1 MFQASN
7 LDATADSTS
16 HELENQKEPKVDSVF
31 PNSSMT
37 SDVRSPSSYEIGPE
51 KLEEEWNPLQIVEQ
65 LISKTQAGISD
76 VGESSTHE
84 GRAIIDSSDLLQ
96 LLKQRLEDEQLA
108 LLDKNGSIENEGN
121 DLMHDNIEVE
131 DLVHT
136 VKEPRVKNEDQEDVI
151 KILQRKIDILG
162 DQLSEEKTKGATK
175 RAKTMNQRKNLLNS
189 EELPHFDLQEL
200 NEAEAENK
208 ELNCENLALKLDSA
222 KKVTKLESLEHS
234 PVLERQLQA
243 ARIEKSDLTEEKNE
257 LTDQIEAQTDL
268 IKNLERKNDILEN
281 QLAIKTQKEEQKRSQ
296 TRELRKSFIN
306 TDELSKFDM
315 LEQELNE
322 AEAENKELNCENLA
336 LKFDI
341 AEKVT
346 KFESLEQKFVEQL
359 EKLTVLETENKLL
372 KSRLEDVGDLEGSS
386 YPSEIDK
393 IVGGV
398 ENSYLPMS
406 IESTEGEQKLAQSEI
421 IVQQFAPDSL
431 PLDCASD
438 AVKEANQKSEEDVC
452 MGDSITDLECKP
464 FEASTSAPVL
474 ERKLQAA
481 RIEKSDLT
489 EEKNELTDQIEAQ
502 TDLIKNLERKNDI
515 LEKQLAIKTQKEE
528 QKRSQKRELRKSFLN
543 TDELPK
549 FDMLEQ
555 ELNEAEAENKEL
567 NCENLALNFDI
578 AEKVTK
584 FENLEQ
590 KFVDQ
595 LEKLTVLETENKLL
609 KSRLEDVGDLEGSS
623 YPSEMDKIVGC
634 VENSYL
640 PMSIESTEGEQKLTQ
655 PEVSTQKFAPDSLAL
670 DCASDAVMEANP
682 KSKEDVCMDDSV
694 TDVECKPFQESTS
707 PVAVL
712 ERRLQAASI
721 EICDVTEEKNELT
734 DQIEAQMDL
743 IKNLERK
750 NDILENQLAIKTQKE
765 EQKRSQTRELRKSFL
780 NTDDLS
786 KFDMI
791 EQELN
796 EADAENRDLSCE
808 NLALKLDN
816 AEQVTK
822 FESLEQKLVDQK
834 ERLTVLEKENELLK
848 NRTEGVTELQGS
860 LYSNELDKRGGSI
873 ESSNPPMSIESV
885 ECYQKIAQPE
895 IKVQQFAPVS
905 IPLDASAAVK
915 EADPKSEKDVCMD
928 DSVTDVE
935 CKPFEESS
943 SPLLFPYR
951 KIQASKI
958 KKSDHAEEKSKLSDQ
973 LEAQTDLIK
982 NLKRKNDIL
991 ENQLANKA
999 LKEEQKRSQT
1009 RELRKS
1015 FSNTD
1020 ELPKFDM
1027 LEQELNEA
1035 EAENKE
1041 LSCENLALKFD
1052 NSEKVTKFESLEQK
1066 YVDQKERLSVLEKEN
1081 KLLKNRTEGVIELQG
1096 SLYSNEQDKR
1106 GGSIESSYPPMSI
1119 ESIECYQKIAQPE
1132 INVQQFAPVSIPL
1145 DASAAVKEA
1154 DPKSEKDV
1162 CMDDSVTDVECKP
1175 FEESS
1180 SLLLVP
1186 YRTLQASK
1194 IKKSDHVEEKNNLS
1208 DQPEAQTDLI
1218 KNLKRKN
1225 DILENQLANKALK
1238 EEQKRSQKRELRKS
1252 FFNTDELPKFDMLEQ
1267 ELNEAEAENKELN
1280 CKNLA
1285 LKFDIAEKVTK
1296 VESLEQKLVGQLK
1309 KLTVLETENKLLKS
1323 RLEDGGDLE
1332 GSSYPSEMEKI
1343 VGGVEN
1349 SYLPMSIEW
1358 TEGEQKLTQPEVSTQ
1373 NFAPDSL
1380 PLGCASDA
1388 VNEANPKSKGN
1399 VCMDYSVTDV
1409 ECKPF
1414 QEMTSPVAVLE
1425 WKLQAARIEI
1435 SDVTEEKNELTDQIE
1450 AQTDLIKNLERK
1462 NDILENQL
1470 AIKTQKEEQKRSRTR
1485 ELRKSFLNTD
1495 QLPTFDMLEQE
1506 LNEAEAENKELNCEN
1521 SALKFDN
1528 AEKITKFE
1536 SLEQKYVDQKER
1548 FAVLQKE
1555 NELLK
1560 NRTEGVT
1567 ELQGSLYSNEL
1578 DKKGGSIESSYPPM
1592 SIESVECYQKI
1603 AQPEIKVKQFAPVS
1617 IPLDASAAVKE
1628 ADPKSEKDACMDDS
1642 VTDVDC
1648 KPFEERS
1655 SPLLVPYR
1663 KIQASTIEKNDHA
1676 GEKNKLSDQLE
1687 AQTDLIKNL
1696 KRKNDILENQLANK
1710 ALKEEQ
1716 KRSQTRELRKS
1727 FSNTD
1732 ELPKFHML
1740 EQELNEAEAE
1750 NKELSCENLA
1760 LKFDNAEKVTK
1771 FESLEQKYVDQME
1784 RLTVLEKENK
1794 LLKNRLDDVAEH
1806 EGSPCPSGLDKK
1818 VGGVEKRYLRLSIES
1833 TQPEVNVQQFA
1844 PDSLPSDASAAVKE
1858 ANPRSE
1864 EDVCM
1869 GDSVTDLECKPFQ
1882 ASTSAPVLEKNLQAA
1897 RIENSDLTEEKN
1909 DLTDQI
1915 EAQMDLI
1922 KNLERK
1928 NDILEN
1934 QLAINTQKEEQKR
1947 SHTRELRKSFFN
1959 TDDLSKFDMIEQEL
1973 NEADAENRD
1982 LSCENLALKL
1992 DNAEQVTKFESL
2004 EQKLVDQKERLT
2016 VLEKENELLKNR
2028 TEGVTELQG
2037 SLYSNELDKRGGSIE
2052 SSNPPMSIESVECYQ
2067 KIAQPE
2073 IKVQQ
2078 FAPVS
2083 IPLDASAAV
2092 KEADPKSEKD
2102 VCMDDSVTDVECK
2115 PFEESSSPLLF
2126 PYRTLQAS
2134 KIKKS
2139 DHAEE
2144 KNNLSDQLEAQTDLI
2159 KYLERKTDIL
2169 ENQLANKTQKEEQ
2182 RRSEARELRK
2192 DLLKTD
2198 ELPMFDMLVQ
2208 ELNEV
2213 EVENKVLNCESL
2225 ALQLDNAEKTTK
2237 LESLEQMNRDQK
2249 EKLQFLELKIVDQNE
2264 KLDLLE
2270 AEKQLLTD
2278 RLDGLLGK
2286 EVRRSP
2292 KEPSERLISPENDS
2306 QLAAV
2311 TSAGSDQIAVQPAEI
2326 VRHQSVGPLLLDVPT
2341 VEMNKVDQVSEEYVG
2356 SARLGMLE
2364 NLKKKPSDS
2373 LESAYHQ
2380 HQVDRI
2386 EILQKKL
2393 QEARN
2398 EINELVEDRNNLNA
2412 QNQSQVDVI
2421 KCLEK
2426 KTETLYDHIA
2436 ENEQNEERR
2445 RVKLIEQRKNL
2456 LSEENTP
2463 GLKFMELELNEANI
2477 VKKQLSSDLLVLKI
2491 ENVERI
2497 ASMNNLEKKCEEQE
2511 TEIDE
2516 LKRDERVL
2524 QNQLSRFIMNQQQ
2537 EAEPKLASRQLIEQL
2552 KSDSSSE
2559 FPTQE
2564 SNEKDEVI
2572 GQLANQIADLKSEL
2586 KQLEKLNSDRSID
2599 PITEDIISPEI
2610 LKKVEAKSFIS
2621 KEVYIN
2627 LQDDLEKTTD
2637 KLLECE
2643 INLETLEKQLDEEKI
2658 DNLKLNQVKHSLQ
2671 NQLKDSLNKSN
2682 LSAESSDTIEEII
2695 GLKSHL
2701 SELEAECGFAKVQ
2714 NEELNQHI
2722 EQKDSQLSVLKN
2734 TNQQLKQEVSK
2745 LMSHRMQNLTEA
2757 PGLEPQAYAE
2767 LVCKNCELESEN
2779 GVLKQK
2785 ITKLSQIEEQLKEK
2799 AQILEEETKILAEE
2813 VKAVAKTE
2821 KSGEIENFVETKA
2834 ALKEELSHL
2843 KAENV
2848 VLSQNELKV
2857 LNQNRN
2863 LAQQKQILEK
2873 QCEKLEDECNKLS
2886 RSSAL
2891 NSSSSYIPQIDKTID
2906 RKASILKLEA
2916 ENEVLTNQI
2925 DGLQSEAEEKS
2936 QLVDKLANQN
2946 EALKRE
2952 LKIMNEQELNVEITP
2967 ENVDIV
2973 QNLIEVKTK
2982 LKETKIENESLTKQV
2997 ENTKK
3002 IAEKENFECQK
3013 FKGFNHKLSEEIQK
3027 LVESQTNEG
3036 SSSTKALAQEISSLK
3051 VENMELSAEIRS
3063 LNDHFQDT
3071 KNNETVLKNE
3081 IEFLEMEKEKLE
3093 SIIDANFENGDQIID
3108 ELHQSNQGEAELFM
3122 VQKELE
3128 DLKDKLAD
3136 EKKNNLEHSGKIDML
3151 ERYSA
3156 KLSEELQKSA
3166 SKTGQIFDE
3175 QSNQIDPSEN
3185 TDAELKLKVVVDQ
3198 LNEKLSE
3205 AIDANALLMEDI
3217 HQLAHEKQIL
3227 EDLQTM
3233 NLADISEPEREL
3245 VTAKQE
3251 LGFANVAL
3259 ENLEKKFE
3267 KSKKSELEAKKALEV
3282 LKLVEDKFEP
3292 DEVRKISSG
3301 IIEGSQIIDNQ
3312 ELKAEA
3318 FELRL
3323 RNRELEDENLYL
3335 KSSKHRLEGELES
3348 SLKRDPSEL
3357 SQNLLKAKSDAKALS
3372 IERDSLRQQ
3381 LGALMS
3387 DDKTIPSF
3395 SSSSAPGNALGGP
3408 KIEDIEGDQSSLNDK
3423 IEQLQNEMKSSR
3435 TIKASLN
3442 DQLNAIADQPSLT
3455 TDNGPQDLSNL
3466 TDFVQVL
3473 RTKDDTMK
3481 VLLDQIENEIG
3492 SQKEKT
3498 QELVKDNAELAQE
3511 NENLRSQVLS
3521 IGGQVEPSESKF
3533 DPENEVSK
3541 LHKSFADTHDQIA
3554 HLESE
3559 NARLSREKK
3568 NLLNRIESLS
3578 RKNEELHVKNLQI
3591 PQNLENSENQ
3601 QKLTEQFS
3609 LIKDKEAENSALI
3622 SQVKEL
3628 TASEQQS
3635 REKIKSLEIDKAKLE
3650 SKVGP
3655 LKKGAALKKMDP
3667 LERIRELEA
3676 VEKLLK
3682 KRHNETEKLY
3692 DAELVKTQQLNL
3704 QNAQYQER
3712 QKSLL
3717 ESEKQL
3723 VSKMGE
3729 IEKLESALQK
3739 SEASVSFLRENIVDL
3754 EEKAAAAN
3762 EQTVDTCDKVTNTDT
3777 VLNPELDA
3785 NFEDLEKIEYLTA
3798 ENDQLKA
3805 ENGHLK
3811 EQLKMS
3817 ERQRETALTGQKP
3830 SDDNFESPQTPETRS
3845 DLIDEDP
3852 MIASG
3857 RGPQN
3862 LEEIP
3867 IIDGSLNRNQ
3877 LESQPDFKPET
3888 RALLSKRSPP
3898 KPSGLPIPS
3907 SSSSMKKPAGTDEGS
3922 KRSKSNLDLLLESKI
3937 DRLKSKADSKIPQ
3950 SKAVA
3955 KNKPEKS
3962 LQLNSET
3969 KQPQNEKL
3977 EAVPILEELPMV
3989 AEIQS
3994 NDNLKSGLDF
4004 FLADSSPTI
4013 PKVGTHNLQSQIKQ
4027 LKDSLDKLKND
4038 HESLKSDSSEMKQQ
4052 LIDDIVKTQNRIEN
4066 SFEKVLEETELEMK
4080 EKDYKIDSLNEDL
4093 DLTTEAYNE
4102 ISNDFENLQ
4111 NENENLRELVIAAE
4125 NDKIGSENWN
4135 EEKIIFQA
4143 TVDNL
4148 QNQIEDKDFQME
4160 ELLTHSEENEQ
4171 LITELSKNSEN
4182 MENQIQE
4189 QLMEIEKADLE
4200 REEFVKKID
4209 SLSLEQEILL
4219 SKLKDAENEVEKS
4232 RQNSL
4237 NSTQKIEDTE
4247 NEIINQKSEIEKS
4260 NLERQK
4266 MNRKIRELE
4275 NEVAEKSSELKNAE
4289 NDLENVK
4296 IDLIDLKRDNKK
4308 LALKLNDSE
4317 NTNERSKEIE
4327 ENLESEVLRLK
4338 NELNLVLDDLG
4349 LVKEE
4354 SKRLFEAQNRNLK
4367 EFENLQ
4373 DENAEKTILIEN
4385 LESEK
4390 QTLKS
4395 KNSKLQDEK
4404 RAFIKDL
4411 EQLQEDLRTEQQ
4423 ESADLK
4429 NNRDLLKDRIED
4441 LKNSKIVK
4449 DKTIEIYEDEK
4460 HDLQEKVSNLESE
4473 LASAQRNVKNLEH
4486 SKEKIMNELKQTKE
4500 LLNELEN
4507 SLNNSANES
4516 ELTKSEQT
4524 RLTNQL
4530 KFCEKKIADLANQIQ
4545 DANAHVAQL
4554 EEELEL
4560 SRVAEKE
4567 ARQMTSQAKLT
4578 AEREKADKE
4587 AIVDDLQHQVA
4598 QLEGQYYF
4606 EVCYY
4611 AEQILY
4617 LFAILAGYDLI

>member
-37 SDVRSPSSYEIGPE
+37 SDVRSPSSYEIGPPE

-65 LISKTQAGISD
+65 LINRTQAQISD

-108 LLDKNGSIENEGN
+108 LLEKNGSIENEGN

-151 KILQRKIDILG
+151 KNLQRKIEILG

-189 EELPHFDLQEL
+189 EELPHFDLQEPEL

-243 ARIEKSDLTEEKNE
+243 ARIEKSDLIEEKNE

-346 KFESLEQKFVEQL
+346 KFENLEQKCVDQL

-372 KSRLEDVGDLEGSS
+372 KSRLEDVGDLEWSS

-406 IESTEGEQKLAQSEI
+406 KESTEVEQKLAQSEI
-421 IVQQFAPDSL
+421 VVQQFAPDSL

-438 AVKEANQKSEEDVC
+438 AVKEADPKSEEDVC
-452 MGDSITDLECKP
+452 MDDSVTDVECKP
-464 FEASTSAPVL
+464 FQESKSPVAVL
-474 ERKLQAA
+474 ERRLQAA
-481 RIEKSDLT
+481 RIEICDVT
-489 EEKNELTDQIEAQ
+489 EEKNELTVQIEAQ
-502 TDLIKNLERKNDI
+502 MDLIKNLERKIDI
-515 LEKQLAIKTQKEE
+515 LENQLAIKTQKEE
-528 QKRSQKRELRKSFLN
+528 QKRSQTRELRKSFLN
-543 TDELPK
+543 TDELPTFDLLDQELNEAKAENRDLSCENLALKLDNAEQVTK
-549 FDMLEQ
+549 FESLEQKLVDQNERLTVLEKENELLKNRTEGVTELQGNLYSNELDKRGGSIESSYPPMSIELVECYRKIAQPEIKVQQFAPVSIPLDASAADKEADSKSEKDVCMDDSVTDVECKPFEESSSPLLVPYRTLQASKIEKSDHAEEKNKLSDQLEAQTELIKNLKRKNDMLENQLANKALKEEQKRSQTRELRKSFSNTDELSKFDMLEQELNEADAENRDLNCENLALKLDNAEQVTKFESLEQKLVDQKERLTVLEKENELLKNRTEGVTELQGSLYSNELDKRGGSIESSNSPMSIESVECYQKIAQPEIKVQQFAPVSIPLDASAAVKEADPKSEKEVCMDDSVTDVDCKPLKESSSPLLVPYRTLQASKIEKSDHVEKKNNLSDQPEAQTDLIKNLKRKNDILENQLANKALKEEQKRFQKRELRKSFFNTDELPKYDMLEQ

-567 NCENLALNFDI
+567 NCENLALKFDI

-584 FENLEQ
+584 VESLEQ
-590 KFVDQ
+590 KFVGQ

-623 YPSEMDKIVGC
+623 YPSEMEKIVGG

-655 PEVSTQKFAPDSLAL
+655 PEVSTQKFAPDSLPL
-670 DCASDAVMEANP
+670 GCASDAVNEANS
-682 KSKEDVCMDDSV
+682 KSEENVCMDYSV
-694 TDVECKPFQESTS
+694 TDVECKPFQEMTS

-712 ERRLQAASI
+712 ERRLQAARI
-721 EICDVTEEKNELT
+721 EISDVTEEKNELT
-734 DQIEAQMDL
+734 VQIEAQMDL

-780 NTDDLS
+780 NTDELPTFDMLEQELNEAEAENKELNCENLALKFDNAEKVTKFETLEQKYVDQKERFTVLQKENELLKNRTEGVTELQGSLYSNELDKKGGSIESSYPRMSIESVECYQKIAQPEIKVKQFAPVSIPLDASAAVKEADPKSEKDACMDDSITDVHCKPFEESSSPLLVPYRKIQACTIEKSDHAQEKNKLSDQLEAQTDLIKNLKRKNDILENQLANKALTEEQKSSQTRELRKSFSNTDELPKFHMLEQELNEAEAENKELNCENLALKFDNAEKVTKFESLEQNYVDQKERLTVLEKENKLLKNRLEEHEGSLCPSGLDTKVGGVEKRYLRLSIESTQPEVNVQQFATDSLPSDASAAVKEANPKSEEDVCMGDSVTDLECKPFQASTSAPVLERNLQAARIENSDLTDQKNELTDQIEAQMDLIKNLERKNDILENQLAIKTQKEEQKRSQTSELRKSFFNTDELS
-786 KFDMI
+786 KFDML

-796 EADAENRDLSCE
+796 EADAENRDLNCE

-822 FESLEQKLVDQK
+822 FERLEQKLVDQK

-943 SPLLFPYR
+943 SPLL
-951 KIQASKI
+951 
-958 KKSDHAEEKSKLSDQ
+958 
-973 LEAQTDLIK
+973 
-982 NLKRKNDIL
+982 
-991 ENQLANKA
+991 
-999 LKEEQKRSQT
+999 
-1009 RELRKS
+1009 
-1015 FSNTD
+1015 
-1020 ELPKFDM
+1020 
-1027 LEQELNEA
+1027 
-1035 EAENKE
+1035 
-1041 LSCENLALKFD
+1041 
-1052 NSEKVTKFESLEQK
+1052 
-1066 YVDQKERLSVLEKEN
+1066 
-1081 KLLKNRTEGVIELQG
+1081 
-1096 SLYSNEQDKR
+1096 
-1106 GGSIESSYPPMSI
+1106 
-1119 ESIECYQKIAQPE
+1119 
-1132 INVQQFAPVSIPL
+1132 
-1145 DASAAVKEA
+1145 
-1154 DPKSEKDV
+1154 
-1162 CMDDSVTDVECKP
+1162 
-1175 FEESS
+1175 
-1180 SLLLVP
+1180 VP

-1194 IKKSDHVEEKNNLS
+1194 IEKSDH
-1208 DQPEAQTDLI
+1208 
-1218 KNLKRKN
+1218 
-1225 DILENQLANKALK
+1225 
-1238 EEQKRSQKRELRKS
+1238 
-1252 FFNTDELPKFDMLEQ
+1252 
-1267 ELNEAEAENKELN
+1267 AE
-1280 CKNLA
+1280 
-1285 LKFDIAEKVTK
+1285 
-1296 VESLEQKLVGQLK
+1296 
-1309 KLTVLETENKLLKS
+1309 
-1323 RLEDGGDLE
+1323 
-1332 GSSYPSEMEKI
+1332 
-1343 VGGVEN
+1343 
-1349 SYLPMSIEW
+1349 
-1358 TEGEQKLTQPEVSTQ
+1358 
-1373 NFAPDSL
+1373 
-1380 PLGCASDA
+1380 
-1388 VNEANPKSKGN
+1388 
-1399 VCMDYSVTDV
+1399 
-1409 ECKPF
+1409 
-1414 QEMTSPVAVLE
+1414 
-1425 WKLQAARIEI
+1425 
-1435 SDVTEEKNELTDQIE
+1435 
-1450 AQTDLIKNLERK
+1450 
-1462 NDILENQL
+1462 
-1470 AIKTQKEEQKRSRTR
+1470 
-1485 ELRKSFLNTD
+1485 
-1495 QLPTFDMLEQE
+1495 
-1506 LNEAEAENKELNCEN
+1506 
-1521 SALKFDN
+1521 
-1528 AEKITKFE
+1528 
-1536 SLEQKYVDQKER
+1536 
-1548 FAVLQKE
+1548 
-1555 NELLK
+1555 
-1560 NRTEGVT
+1560 
-1567 ELQGSLYSNEL
+1567 
-1578 DKKGGSIESSYPPM
+1578 
-1592 SIESVECYQKI
+1592 
-1603 AQPEIKVKQFAPVS
+1603 
-1617 IPLDASAAVKE
+1617 
-1628 ADPKSEKDACMDDS
+1628 
-1642 VTDVDC
+1642 
-1648 KPFEERS
+1648 
-1655 SPLLVPYR
+1655 
-1663 KIQASTIEKNDHA
+1663 
-1676 GEKNKLSDQLE
+1676 EKNKLSDQLE

-1696 KRKNDILENQLANK
+1696 
-1710 ALKEEQ
+1710 
-1716 KRSQTRELRKS
+1716 
-1727 FSNTD
+1727 
-1732 ELPKFHML
+1732 
-1740 EQELNEAEAE
+1740 
-1750 NKELSCENLA
+1750 
-1760 LKFDNAEKVTK
+1760 
-1771 FESLEQKYVDQME
+1771 
-1784 RLTVLEKENK
+1784 
-1794 LLKNRLDDVAEH
+1794 
-1806 EGSPCPSGLDKK
+1806 
-1818 VGGVEKRYLRLSIES
+1818 
-1833 TQPEVNVQQFA
+1833 
-1844 PDSLPSDASAAVKE
+1844 
-1858 ANPRSE
+1858 
-1864 EDVCM
+1864 
-1869 GDSVTDLECKPFQ
+1869 
-1882 ASTSAPVLEKNLQAA
+1882 
-1897 RIENSDLTEEKN
+1897 
-1909 DLTDQI
+1909 
-1915 EAQMDLI
+1915 
-1922 KNLERK
+1922 
-1928 NDILEN
+1928 
-1934 QLAINTQKEEQKR
+1934 
-1947 SHTRELRKSFFN
+1947 
-1959 TDDLSKFDMIEQEL
+1959 
-1973 NEADAENRD
+1973 
-1982 LSCENLALKL
+1982 
-1992 DNAEQVTKFESL
+1992 
-2004 EQKLVDQKERLT
+2004 
-2016 VLEKENELLKNR
+2016 
-2028 TEGVTELQG
+2028 
-2037 SLYSNELDKRGGSIE
+2037 
-2052 SSNPPMSIESVECYQ
+2052 
-2067 KIAQPE
+2067 
-2073 IKVQQ
+2073 
-2078 FAPVS
+2078 
-2083 IPLDASAAV
+2083 
-2092 KEADPKSEKD
+2092 
-2102 VCMDDSVTDVECK
+2102 
-2115 PFEESSSPLLF
+2115 
-2126 PYRTLQAS
+2126 
-2134 KIKKS
+2134 
-2139 DHAEE
+2139 
-2144 KNNLSDQLEAQTDLI
+2144 
-2159 KYLERKTDIL
+2159 ERKTDIL
-2169 ENQLANKTQKEEQ
+2169 ENQLADKTQKEEQ

-2192 DLLKTD
+2192 DLLTTD

-2208 ELNEV
+2208 ELNEA

-2225 ALQLDNAEKTTK
+2225 ALQLDNAEKTAK

-2249 EKLQFLELKIVDQNE
+2249 EKLQTLELKIVDQNE

-2311 TSAGSDQIAVQPAEI
+2311 TSAGSDQIVVQPAEI

-2364 NLKKKPSDS
+2364 NLKKEPSDS
-2373 LESAYHQ
+2373 LESTYHQ
-2380 HQVDRI
+2380 RQVDRI

-2436 ENEQNEERR
+2436 ENEQKEERR

-2643 INLETLEKQLDEEKI
+2643 INLGTLEKQLDEEKI

-3002 IAEKENFECQK
+3002 NAEKENFECQK

-3027 LVESQTNEG
+3027 LVESQSNEG

-3051 VENMELSAEIRS
+3051 VENMELTAEIRS
-3063 LNDHFQDT
+3063 LNDHYQDT

-3156 KLSEELQKSA
+3156 KLSEELRKSA

-3175 QSNQIDPSEN
+3175 QSSQIDPSEN

-3217 HQLAHEKQIL
+3217 HQLAHEKKIL

-3251 LGFANVAL
+3251 LGFVNVAL
-3259 ENLEKKFE
+3259 ENLEKKLE

-3408 KIEDIEGDQSSLNDK
+3408 KIEDIEGDQISLNDK
-3423 IEQLQNEMKSSR
+3423 IDQLQNEMKSSR

-3455 TDNGPQDLSNL
+3455 NDNGPQDLSNL

-3521 IGGQVEPSESKF
+3521 IGGQVESSEIKF

-3568 NLLNRIESLS
+3568 NLLSRIESLS
-3578 RKNEELHVKNLQI
+3578 KKNEELHVKNLQI
-3591 PQNLENSENQ
+3591 PQNLENSEDQ

-3622 SQVKEL
+3622 SQVKDL

-3692 DAELVKTQQLNL
+3692 DAQLVKTQELNL

-3723 VSKMGE
+3723 VSKIGE

-3754 EEKAAAAN
+3754 EEKAASAN
-3762 EQTVDTCDKVTNTDT
+3762 EQIVDTCDKVTNTDT
-3777 VLNPELDA
+3777 VLNHEIDA

-3798 ENDQLKA
+3798 ENDQLKV
-3805 ENGHLK
+3805 ENGHLE

-3817 ERQRETALTGQKP
+3817 ERQRETALSGQKP

-3845 DLIDEDP
+3845 DLIDEEP

-3888 RALLSKRSPP
+3888 RASLSKRSPP

-3922 KRSKSNLDLLLESKI
+3922 KRPKSNLDLLLESKI

-3977 EAVPILEELPMV
+3977 ESVPILEELSMV

-3994 NDNLKSGLDF
+3994 NDNLQSGLDF
-4004 FLADSSPTI
+4004 FLDDSSPTI

-4038 HESLKSDSSEMKQQ
+4038 HGSLKSDSSEMKQQ

-4066 SFEKVLEETELEMK
+4066 SLEKVLEETELEMK

-4182 MENQIQE
+4182 MGNQIQE
-4189 QLMEIEKADLE
+4189 QLIEIEKADLE
-4200 REEFVKKID
+4200 REEFVKKIE
-4209 SLSLEQEILL
+4209 SLSLEQENLL

-4247 NEIINQKSEIEKS
+4247 NEIINQKSEIEKF

-4308 LALKLNDSE
+4308 LVLKLNDSE
-4317 NTNERSKEIE
+4317 NTNKRSKEIE

-4354 SKRLFEAQNRNLK
+4354 SKRLYEAQNRNLK

-4390 QTLKS
+4390 QTLKT

-4578 AEREKADKE
+4578 AEREKADQE
-4587 AIVDDLQHQVA
+4587 AIVDDLRHQVA
-4598 QLEGQYYF
+4598 QLEGQN
-4606 EVCYY
+4606 
-4611 AEQILY
+4611 
-4617 LFAILAGYDLI
+4617 